1 MVKIFFFPKKTREE
15 NDFLAKIFLVPT
27 AVVGDFFIKIVKKK
41 ISERLEIFGNG
52 QKLVST
58 AVVEVVEIWNQQNFH
73 QNGKKRI
80 FSKRLQKH

>member
-1 MVKIFFFPKKTREE
+1 MVKKNFFKFFFQNGKNIFFFKKTREE

-41 ISERLEIFGNG
+41 FSERLEIFGNG

-58 AVVEVVEIWNQQNFH
+58 AVVEVVEIWN
-73 QNGKKRI
+73 
-80 FSKRLQKH
+80 